1 MIIDLTDYENK
12 ALEIEIK
19 KLEKAIFEA
28 KAIICNIEFDIL
40 RHELRLIDQG
50 ITEEDVEKHII
61 NFMENSDNPEGDL
74 MELQKELNDWIENK
88 SEEVITDLDKILHYS
103 TILIMINRLRI
114 RDYQEEI
121 QVLNKQLLELKHE
134 RIELQKKKVE
144 YLDGKRKYRELLK
157 DE

>member
-1 MIIDLTDYENK
+1 MEIVTLQKVDDKCIIEIDLVKLSSINGN
-12 ALEIEIK
+12 LEIHVNSK
-19 KLEKAIFEA
+19 
-28 KAIICNIEFDIL
+28 D
-40 RHELRLIDQG
+40 
-50 ITEEDVEKHII
+50 
-61 NFMENSDNPEGDL
+61 FMENSDNPEGDL